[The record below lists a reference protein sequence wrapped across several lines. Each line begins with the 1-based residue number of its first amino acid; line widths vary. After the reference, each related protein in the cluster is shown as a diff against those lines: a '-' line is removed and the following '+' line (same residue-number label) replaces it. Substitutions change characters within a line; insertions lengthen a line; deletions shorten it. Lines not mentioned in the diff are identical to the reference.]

1 MIYNTEEVK
10 QFLPHRD
17 PFLFV
22 DSVESITCSVESP
35 QSAKE
40 LVDSEVVAHYRTKKE
55 HEIFKGHFPGNP
67 IFPGV
72 CQVEM
77 MAQGACFSVSKL
89 SKDPLNEDVKV
100 ALMGIESAKFRRPVT
115 PEMDLV
121 IKTKCIKARG
131 DVMFFD
137 CQLLHED
144 KAVAQCVVMA
154 SAKL

>member
-1 MIYNTEEVK
+1 MIFNEEQVK

-22 DSVESITCSVESP
+22 DSVESIECPHEDP
-35 QSAKE
+35 KSAKD
-40 LVDSEVVAHYRTKKE
+40 LVGSSVVAHYRTKKE

-77 MAQGACFSVSKL
+77 MAQGACFIVSKMAD
-89 SKDPLNEDVKV
+89 DPCNCDLEV
-100 ALMGIESAKFRRPVT
+100 ALMGIESAKFRRPIL

-121 IKTKCIKARG
+121 ITATCTKARG
-131 DVMFFD
+131 VVMYYE
-137 CQLLHED
+137 CAVAHEG
-144 KAVAQCVVMA
+144 KPVAQCTVMA
-154 SAKL
+154 SAKV